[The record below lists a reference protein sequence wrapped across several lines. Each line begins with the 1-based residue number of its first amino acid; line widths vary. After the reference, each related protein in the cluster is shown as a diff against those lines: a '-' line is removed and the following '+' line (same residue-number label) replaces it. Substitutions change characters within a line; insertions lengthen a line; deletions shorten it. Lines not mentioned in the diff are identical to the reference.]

1 MKKVLITGY
10 TGFVGKNFIEY
21 IKTTS
26 NNINIIE
33 CDLRNK
39 NWKNIF
45 KNSDVI
51 IHLAGKAHDLRN
63 VLNPDVY
70 FETNTKLAKEVYE
83 NFLTSNAK
91 IFIILSSVKA
101 VVDSIDHILTE
112 NEVPQP
118 TTIYGKSKLLA
129 DDYILNN
136 LPDPI
141 LLKKVYIL
149 RPCLIHGPQNKGN
162 LIELYNY
169 VSSGHP
175 WPLGKYDNVRS
186 YCSIINLCFVLKE
199 LSEREDILSG
209 VYNVADNEMMSTNEL
224 VLLISNFKKIKSRI
238 LYIPKFFILI
248 LAKIGDKFN
257 LPFNSERLQKLT
269 ESFQVSNK
277 KLTTALKKDLP
288 LTLKEGLLY
297 TFNSINN

>member
-1 MKKVLITGY
+1 MKNILVTGY
-10 TGFVGKNFIEY
+10 TGFVGKNFVEY

-33 CDLRNK
+33 CDLRNE
-39 NWKNIF
+39 NWKKLF
-45 KNSDVI
+45 KNSDII

-63 VLNPDVY
+63 VLNSDVY
-70 FETNTKLAKEVYE
+70 YKTNTKLSQEVYD

-91 IFIILSSVKA
+91 TFIILSSVKA
-101 VVDSIDHILTE
+101 VVDSIDDILTE
-112 NEVPQP
+112 NEFPQP
-118 TTIYGKSKLLA
+118 TTVYGKSKLLA

-136 LPDPI
+136 LPDSG
-141 LLKKVYIL
+141 LCKKVYIL
-149 RPCLIHGPQNKGN
+149 RPCLIHGPQNNGN

-169 VSSGHP
+169 VSSGYP

-209 VYNVADNEMMSTNEL
+209 VYNVADNEIMSTNDL
-224 VLLISNFKKIKSRI
+224 VLLISNFRKIKSRI
-238 LYIPKFFILI
+238 LYIPKSIIFI

-257 LPFNSERLQKLT
+257 LPFNSDRLQKLT
-269 ESFQVSNK
+269 ESFQVSNR
-277 KLTTALKKDLP
+277 KLTTALKKELP
-288 LTLKEGLLY
+288 LTLKEGLMY
-297 TFNSINN
+297 TFNSIKN